1 MTLQFQNV
9 SKIFSVNQQPLKV
22 LDNINLT
29 LDPGELVA
37 LIGASGCGKST
48 LLRLA
53 AGLEAAEQGRITLNG
68 QPIRGIPPRVSMVFQ
83 EARLFPWLT
92 TSQNIRLGME
102 QMQLAETQ
110 KCEQIAEVLAT
121 MGLEKFS
128 EAYPHQ
134 LSGGMAQRVAIA
146 RGLVA
151 RPEILLLDEPFAA
164 LDALK
169 REQLQDVLVE
179 VRQQSVLSIL
189 MVTHDVE
196 EALYLADRV
205 VVMAPGPG
213 RIRATFPVTLP
224 QPRRR
229 TDRELQRQRRQLHE
243 LL

>member
-1 MTLQFQNV
+1 MSLQFQHV
-9 SKIFSVNQQPLKV
+9 SKTFTVNQQPLKV
-22 LDNINLT
+22 LDNISLT
-29 LDPGELVA
+29 LACGELVA

-53 AGLEAAEQGRITLNG
+53 AGLEPAEQGMITIDGEPVN
-68 QPIRGIPPRVSMVFQ
+68 GIPPGVSMVFQ

-92 TSQNIRLGME
+92 TSQNIRMGME
-102 QMQLAETQ
+102 QMCLAESE
-110 KCEQIAEVLAT
+110 KSEQIAGVLAM
-121 MGLEKFS
+121 MGLERFA
-128 EAYPHQ
+128 EAFPHQ

-169 REQLQDVLVE
+169 REQLQDVLVA
-179 VRQQSVLSIL
+179 VRQQRSLSIL

-205 VVMAPGPG
+205 IVMAPGPG
-213 RIRATFPVTLP
+213 RIRAIHPVTLP
-224 QPRRR
+224 QPRNR
-229 TDRELQRQRRQLHE
+229 TDSELQRQRRQLHE

>member
-9 SKIFSVNQQPLKV
+9 SKIFNVNQRPLKV
-22 LDNINLT
+22 LDDINLT

-53 AGLEAAEQGRITLNG
+53 AGLEPAEQGMITLNG
-68 QPIRGIPPRVSMVFQ
+68 QLVNGIPPRVSMVFQ

-102 QMQLAETQ
+102 QMQLTEPQ
-110 KCEQIAEVLAT
+110 KREQIAGVLAM
-121 MGLEKFS
+121 MGLERFA

-169 REQLQDVLVE
+169 REQLQDVLVD
-179 VRQQSVLSIL
+179 VRQQRALSIL

-205 VVMAPGPG
+205 VVMAASPG
-213 RIRATFPVTLP
+213 RIRTTFPVTLP
-224 QPRRR
+224 QPRSR
-229 TDRELQRQRRQLHE
+229 TDSELQRQRRQLHE